1 MADDWL
7 KTEARARQ
15 AKHEYD
21 PADLERCTR
30 FADHYYKFFDA
41 LVVTVVT
48 AINSYNAELPVAGLY
63 RISYKREGYWF
74 RAHLASDLTCVMDF
88 AGYLDSYPTAGGYIT
103 CSYCGR
109 GKANDYHKVEK
120 RYDLALE
127 DHGMVLKENNIGVSR
142 SALAELFLKPF
153 FERMP

>member
-1 MADDWL
+1 M
-7 KTEARARQ
+7 K
-15 AKHEYD
+15 YD

-48 AINSYNAELPVAGLY
+48 AINSYNAELPLAGLY
-63 RISYKREGYWF
+63 RISHKREGYWF
-74 RAHLASDLTCVMDF
+74 RAHLASDPSCAMDF

-109 GKANDYHKVEK
+109 GKANEQ
-120 RYDLALE
+120 RRLATAAQGATLPQ
-127 DHGMVLKENNIGVSR
+127 VPVSAGR
-142 SALAELFLKPF
+142 PSPSSPDVPHS
-153 FERMP
+153 R